1 MLVVLIVIPAVIVA
15 VLVVGV
21 LDRLGV
27 LPRLDSGGSISYGDG
42 SFFERLPRA
51 ALYAAAGLLVAWIL
65 AWIVFFVVGMSVLS
79 R

>member
-1 MLVVLIVIPAVIVA
+1 MLVLLIVVPAVVFAVA
-15 VLVVGV
+15 VVAV

-27 LPRLDSGGSISYGDG
+27 LPRLDGGPSAPAG
-42 SFFERLPRA
+42 SFFERLPRG

-65 AWIVFFVVGMSVLS
+65 AWIVFFVIGVSVLS

>member
-21 LDRLGV
+21 LDRVGV
-27 LPRLDSGGSISYGDG
+27 LPRMDGGGSTWSGDG
-42 SFFERLPRA
+42 SFFERLPRG
-51 ALYAAAGLLVAWIL
+51 ALYTAAGLMVAWIL
-65 AWIVFFVVGMSVLS
+65 AWIVFFVIGMSVLG